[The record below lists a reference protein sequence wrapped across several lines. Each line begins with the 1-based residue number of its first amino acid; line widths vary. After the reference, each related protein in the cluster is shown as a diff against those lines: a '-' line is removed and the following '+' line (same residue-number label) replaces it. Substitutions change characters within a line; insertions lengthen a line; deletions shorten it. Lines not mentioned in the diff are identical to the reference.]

1 VQALLKPDSLELGK
15 IGIEQ
20 ESETMR
26 ELHRITYVEDEPHIR
41 EIVQLALEELGG
53 FTLHCCESGPEALDT
68 APIFHPDLV
77 LLDVMMPGM
86 NGIQTF
92 RSLRELPQI
101 SNTPIIFVTA
111 KAQKHEIQQY
121 KLLGAVDVIRKPFN
135 PITLPEEI
143 HAIWHRTLSAS
154 MN

>member
-1 VQALLKPDSLELGK
+1 MKEL
-15 IGIEQ
+15 Q
-20 ESETMR
+20 
-26 ELHRITYVEDEPHIR
+26 RITYVEDEPHIR

-53 FTLHCCESGPEALDT
+53 FTLHVCESGPEALDT

-92 RSLRELPQI
+92 RSLKDMPEM
-101 SNTPIIFVTA
+101 SGTPIIFVTA

-121 KLLGAVDVIRKPFN
+121 KSLGAVDVIAKPFN
-135 PITLPEEI
+135 PITLPADI
-143 HAIWHRTLSAS
+143 QAIWARTQ
-154 MN
+154 NDRHH

>member
-1 VQALLKPDSLELGK
+1 MKEL
-15 IGIEQ
+15 Q
-20 ESETMR
+20 
-26 ELHRITYVEDEPHIR
+26 RITYVEDEPHIR

-53 FTLHCCESGPEALDT
+53 FTLHVCESGPEALDT

-92 RSLRELPQI
+92 RSLKELPAM
-101 SNTPIIFVTA
+101 SDTPIIFVTA

-121 KLLGAVDVIRKPFN
+121 KSLGAADVIAKPFN
-135 PITLPEEI
+135 PITLPADI
-143 HAIWHRTLSAS
+143 QAIWARTQSERQH
-154 MN
+154 

>member
-1 VQALLKPDSLELGK
+1 VKEL
-15 IGIEQ
+15 Q
-20 ESETMR
+20 
-26 ELHRITYVEDEPHIR
+26 RITYVEDEPHIR

-53 FTLHCCESGPEALDT
+53 FTLHVCESGPEALDT

-92 RSLRELPQI
+92 RSLKEMPQLMD
-101 SNTPIIFVTA
+101 TPIVFVTA

-121 KLLGAVDVIRKPFN
+121 KTLGAVDVIPKPFN
-135 PITLPEEI
+135 PITLPADI
-143 HAIWHRTLSAS
+143 QAIWKRTQA
-154 MN
+154 MPH

>member
-1 VQALLKPDSLELGK
+1 MVSNAMK
-15 IGIEQ
+15 
-20 ESETMR
+20 

-53 FTLHCCESGPEALDT
+53 FTLHVCESGIEALDT

-92 RSLRELPQI
+92 RSLKELPQI
-101 SNTPIIFVTA
+101 ANTPIIFVTA
-111 KAQKHEIQQY
+111 KAQKHELQQY

-143 HAIWHRTLSAS
+143 HAIWQRAQTEAI
-154 MN
+154 N

>member
-1 VQALLKPDSLELGK
+1 
-15 IGIEQ
+15 
-20 ESETMR
+20 MR
-26 ELHRITYVEDEPHIR
+26 ELQRITYVEDEPHIR

-53 FTLHCCESGPEALDT
+53 FTLHVCESGPEALDT

-92 RSLRELPQI
+92 RSLKELPQL
-101 SNTPIIFVTA
+101 SDTPIIFVTA

-121 KLLGAVDVIRKPFN
+121 KSLGAADVIAKPFN
-135 PITLPEEI
+135 PITLPTDI
-143 HAIWHRTLSAS
+143 QAIWARTQTGRHH
-154 MN
+154 

>member
-1 VQALLKPDSLELGK
+1 MKEL
-15 IGIEQ
+15 Q
-20 ESETMR
+20 
-26 ELHRITYVEDEPHIR
+26 RITYVEDEPHIR

-53 FTLHCCESGPEALDT
+53 FTLHVCESGPEALDT

-92 RSLRELPQI
+92 RSLKELPQLA
-101 SNTPIIFVTA
+101 NTPIIFVTA

-121 KLLGAVDVIRKPFN
+121 KSLGAVDVIAKPFN
-135 PITLPEEI
+135 PITLP
-143 HAIWHRTLSAS
+143 ADLQVIWARTQNELHH
-154 MN
+154 

>member
-1 VQALLKPDSLELGK
+1 
-15 IGIEQ
+15 
-20 ESETMR
+20 MR
-26 ELHRITYVEDEPHIR
+26 ELQRITYVEDEPHIR

-53 FTLHCCESGPEALDT
+53 FTLHVCESGPEALDT

-92 RSLRELPQI
+92 RSLKELPQL
-101 SNTPIIFVTA
+101 SDTPIIFVTA

-121 KLLGAVDVIRKPFN
+121 KSLGAADVIAKPFN
-135 PITLPEEI
+135 PITLPTDI
-143 HAIWHRTLSAS
+143 QAIWARTQTERHH
-154 MN
+154 

>member
-1 VQALLKPDSLELGK
+1 MKEL
-15 IGIEQ
+15 Q
-20 ESETMR
+20 
-26 ELHRITYVEDEPHIR
+26 RITYVEDEPHIR

-53 FTLHCCESGPEALDT
+53 FTLHVCESGPEALDT

-92 RSLRELPQI
+92 RSLKELPAM
-101 SNTPIIFVTA
+101 SETPIIFVTA

-121 KLLGAVDVIRKPFN
+121 KSLGAADVIAKPFN
-135 PITLPEEI
+135 PITLPADI
-143 HAIWHRTLSAS
+143 QAIWARTQSERQH
-154 MN
+154 

>member
-1 VQALLKPDSLELGK
+1 MK
-15 IGIEQ
+15 
-20 ESETMR
+20 

-53 FTLHCCESGPEALDT
+53 FTLQVCESGAEALDT

-92 RSLRELPQI
+92 RSLKELPQI
-101 SNTPIIFVTA
+101 SSTPIIFVTA

-121 KLLGAVDVIRKPFN
+121 MLLGAADVIRKPFN
-135 PITLPEEI
+135 PITLPDEI
-143 HAIWHRTLSAS
+143 NTIWNRALSS
-154 MN
+154 QVN